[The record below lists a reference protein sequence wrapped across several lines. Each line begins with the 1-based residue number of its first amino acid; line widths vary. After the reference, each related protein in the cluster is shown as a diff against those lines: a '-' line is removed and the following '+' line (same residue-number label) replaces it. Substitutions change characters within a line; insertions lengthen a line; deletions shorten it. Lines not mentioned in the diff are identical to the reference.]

1 MKAAKFDDYGNYE
14 MIYLDEIEIPKVK
27 SEHLL
32 VKIHASSINMMDIRI
47 LTGNPPQIRQL
58 IGNPSEKGNIL
69 GSDLS
74 GVIEGVGPEVNGFKV
89 GDEVFGQLSI
99 NQSGGFAEYALVPA
113 RQLAIKSKHLS
124 HSQASTIPLAGVT
137 ALQALRK
144 LNVQEGSKV
153 LIYGA
158 SGGVGTFAIQL
169 AKAMGARVTGVC
181 STRNYQNALNFGAD
195 RVIDYKKEDW
205 YDPSVQYDGIF
216 IVNGY
221 NPLKMY
227 LDSLVEGGKCLV
239 IPFTDKINQEIDES
253 KSYLENTNREVIRF
267 IATIN
272 PTDYQY
278 LSSLAEEGKLKPYV
292 DKEFPLK
299 DINSALKYFMEG
311 KKLGK
316 TVVKML

>member
-1 MKAAKFDDYGNYE
+1 MKVVKFDDYGNYE
-14 MIYLDEIEIPKVK
+14 KIYLDEIEIPEVK
-27 SEHLL
+27 SEHVL

-47 LTGNPPQIRQL
+47 LTGDPPQIRQM

-69 GSDLS
+69 GSDIS
-74 GVIEGVGPEVNGFKV
+74 GLVEEIGSEVKGFKV

-99 NQSGGFAEYALVPA
+99 HQSGGFAEYALVPA
-113 RQLAIKSKHLS
+113 GQLALKSKSLS

-144 LNVQEGSKV
+144 LNVHEGSKI

-158 SGGVGTFAIQL
+158 SGGVGTFAIQI
-169 AKAMGARVTGVC
+169 AKAMGAVVTGVC

-205 YDPSVQYDGIF
+205 YDSKIQYDGIF

-253 KSYLENTNREVIRF
+253 KSYLENTSKEVIRF
-267 IATIN
+267 VATIN

-278 LSSLAEEGKLKPYV
+278 LSSLAEEGRLKPYV
-292 DKEFPLK
+292 DKEFPLN
-299 DINSALKYFMEG
+299 DIKCALKYFMEG
-311 KKLGK
+311 KTLGK